1 MTGKFPTQRKR
12 FDELVKPLDKQLLAR
27 RVVNVLG
34 VIGGIFAII
43 TTLSALWPD
52 TSHTNSTPGNASVP
66 ASTLVTGFARD
77 YVTTYLTAKAGDE
90 EKLARYVTIKDL
102 KLPPVAGEFTDTD
115 VAFAKQVTT
124 TDDGVAIWTVTVSG
138 LINGA
143 TAAAPQRTYYRV
155 PITVLDGAPRATA
168 LPMQVAGPGIGVDFR
183 LGYRNT
189 VSLDSPLG
197 IAAVGF
203 VRSYLT
209 GGADFSRYV
218 TSDASDK
225 PIQPTPYA
233 KVDTLTI
240 QANVGDDGKTAT
252 TAEVYITVAAR
263 TRNYTLTQ
271 LAYPLTLRSVEG
283 QWQVVSIAAVPLL
296 QTRPDDPRQGSA
308 TTTTSTTPPPPP
320 TRN

>member
-1 MTGKFPTQRKR
+1 MTGKLSVQRKR
-12 FDELVKPLDKQLLAR
+12 FDELVKPLDKRLLAR
-27 RVVNVLG
+27 RAANSLG

-43 TTLSALWPD
+43 TMLSALWPD
-52 TSHTNSTPGNASVP
+52 TNRTDPTPGNASVP

-90 EKLARYVTIKDL
+90 EKLARYVTVKDL

-115 VAFAKQVTT
+115 VAFAKQVATT
-124 TDDGVAIWTVTVSG
+124 EDGVAVWTVTVSG

-143 TAAAPQRTYYRV
+143 TAATPQRTFYRV
-155 PITVLDGAPRATA
+155 PITVLDGEPRATA

-218 TSDASDK
+218 TSDSSDK
-225 PIQPTPYA
+225 PIQPAPYA

-240 QANVGDDGKTAT
+240 QADVSDDGKTAA
-252 TAEVYITVAAR
+252 TAQVYITVAAR

-296 QTRPDDPRQGSA
+296 QTRPDDPRQGNA

>member
-1 MTGKFPTQRKR
+1 MTGKFTAQRKR
-12 FDELVKPLDKQLLAR
+12 FDDLVKPLDKQLLAR
-27 RVVNVLG
+27 RVVNALG
-34 VIGGIFAII
+34 AIGGIFAII
-43 TTLSALWPD
+43 TMLSALLPD
-52 TSHTNSTPGNASVP
+52 TSHPNSTPGNASVP

-90 EKLARYVTIKDL
+90 DKLARYVTVKDL

-115 VAFAKQVTT
+115 VAFAKQVAT
-124 TDDGVAIWTVTVSG
+124 TDDGVAVWTVTISG

-143 TAAAPQRTYYRV
+143 TAATPQRTYYRV
-155 PITVLDGAPRATA
+155 PITVLDAAPRATA

-218 TSDASDK
+218 TSDSSDK
-225 PIQPTPYA
+225 PIQPAPYA

-240 QANVGDDGKTAT
+240 QANVGDDGKTAA

-296 QTRPDDPRQGSA
+296 QTRPEDPRQGSA